1 MWLLEQCVVPEG
13 KAAPVAIYVAPGTVS
28 VGRKGTA
35 IVIDDKSVSREHG
48 WLECAGGAL
57 RVGDKASRYG
67 TALKRGGAEAWA
79 PVFDKG
85 APDATVEIRDGDAV
99 RWGGV
104 ETGVSDF
111 RASRVDGRVCAT
123 MCGKEG
129 AKVDARL
136 EALGFAKCD
145 AWDSARPPAACVTR
159 SDGRS
164 GKLSVKLLRCVAL
177 GVDVVAPTWLDAWVD
192 RKTPLSPPPRAEEHV
207 AFGKDGVTADA
218 LRSSAA
224 AALRDGATG
233 VVFAAAGD
241 DLEPLLRDLGFV
253 PVRAYEAW
261 DAQAAAAAHDRL
273 VAVAGDV
280 AGLPT
285 LDRAAFAQSLVEG
298 VVVEGV
304 ASADL
309 VPKAPARPSDAGSD
323 ATEAPSEAPAKRP
336 RASAASDG
344 TEAPSEAPAKRP
356 RASAAAAPAA
366 PAGDGLKGKA
376 VVFSG
381 VLEGVDRKVAEA
393 FVKSSGGRVTSAVSG
408 KTAYLV
414 VGDLMEDGRPVEGGA
429 KFKTA
434 RAKGC
439 EILRG
444 FAALEAAAAGGAP
457 PRRCIDGDGFFDEN
471 LHFAD
476 GTARLEPVC

>member
-1 MWLLEQCVVPEG
+1 MPEG
-13 KAAPVAIYVAPGTVS
+13 NAAPVTIYVTPGTAT
-28 VGRKGTA
+28 VGRSTGAT
-35 IVIDDKSVSREHG
+35 IVILDPSVSREHG

-57 RVGDKASRYG
+57 RVGDKSSRYG
-67 TALKRGGAEAWA
+67 TALKRAGAEAWA

-192 RKTPLSPPPRAEEHV
+192 RKTPLSAPPRAEEHV

-261 DAQAAAAAHDRL
+261 DVRAAAAAHDRL

-285 LDRAAFAQSLVEG
+285 VDLSL
-298 VVVEGV
+298 
-304 ASADL
+304 
-309 VPKAPARPSDAGSD
+309 
-323 ATEAPSEAPAKRP
+323 
-336 RASAASDG
+336 
-344 TEAPSEAPAKRP
+344 
-356 RASAAAAPAA
+356 
-366 PAGDGLKGKA
+366 
-376 VVFSG
+376 
-381 VLEGVDRKVAEA
+381 
-393 FVKSSGGRVTSAVSG
+393 
-408 KTAYLV
+408 
-414 VGDLMEDGRPVEGGA
+414 
-429 KFKTA
+429 
-434 RAKGC
+434 
-439 EILRG
+439 IH
-444 FAALEAAAAGGAP
+444 
-457 PRRCIDGDGFFDEN
+457 I
-471 LHFAD
+471 
-476 GTARLEPVC
+476 